1 MAAELVRDMGRKLQ
15 AVEPKMPNLL
25 NGRDG
30 IGIGGAVWQV
40 GKAS

>member
-15 AVEPKMPNLL
+15 TVEPKKPNLL
-25 NGRDG
+25 NGRGG
-30 IGIGGAVWQV
+30 IGRAVLQV